1 MKSFLPEK
9 KSNKQKISKHDIN
22 ITKTFQQYKKVLNA
36 SLNKINFALT
46 MPIAVFLKE
55 IWQGQ
60 KKIKF
65 KMQEKF

>member
-36 SLNKINFALT
+36 SLNEINFALT
-46 MPIAVFLKE
+46 MKIASFPKGYLVGAK
-55 IWQGQ
+55 
-60 KKIKF
+60 
-65 KMQEKF
+65 